1 MGAPNDQLSD
11 ENKDTDG
18 SANDKLSDIDRDSNR
33 RTE

>member
-18 SANDKLSDIDRDSNR
+18 SANDKLSDVNIDSNG
-33 RTE
+33 RTK

>member
-1 MGAPNDQLSD
+1 MGAQNDKLSD